1 MDERKM
7 AEGKRAGEIRSKLQ
21 DIEEQE
27 NVRILYAAESGSR
40 AWGFASP
47 DSDYD
52 VRFIYVRTPEDYLRL
67 DQKRDVIE
75 WQLDEVFD
83 MNGWDIRK
91 ALTQFHKSNT
101 TLFEW
106 SHSPIVYWERQ
117 EWKEIY
123 ESVKGY
129 FRVKP
134 ALYQYYG
141 VAKSTYCQFLLGE
154 EVRYKK
160 YFYALRP
167 LLACRYIWEYRC
179 APPIVFEELMKADL
193 DAELRRE
200 IEELVERKKGTMEGE
215 RNLPIPGILRF
226 IEEELSVWKERTG
239 QLPEEKY
246 GDWEELNRV
255 FLNLVKGM

>member
-134 ALYQYYG
+134 DLPPPGSYHETVAGGRRLHRHLTGKARARPAIFTEIKENRHDRTNTQYTAAG
-141 VAKSTYCQFLLGE
+141 CPGGSL
-154 EVRYKK
+154 
-160 YFYALRP
+160 P
-167 LLACRYIWEYRC
+167 
-179 APPIVFEELMKADL
+179 
-193 DAELRRE
+193 DA
-200 IEELVERKKGTMEGE
+200 GC
-215 RNLPIPGILRF
+215 F
-226 IEEELSVWKERTG
+226 
-239 QLPEEKY
+239 PETPEAF
-246 GDWEELNRV
+246 R
-255 FLNLVKGM
+255 